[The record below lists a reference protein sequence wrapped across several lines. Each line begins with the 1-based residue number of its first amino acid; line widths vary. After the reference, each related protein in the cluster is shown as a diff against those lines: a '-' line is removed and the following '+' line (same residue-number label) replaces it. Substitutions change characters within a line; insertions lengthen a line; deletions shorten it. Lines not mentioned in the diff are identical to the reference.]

1 MNKKYNKFK
10 YNLYQNGMKINS
22 LNKLKKSGEM
32 LIVEKNYI
40 TSWYWWLKVLIVD
53 IFMGFIGSTYQ
64 NDDITPLQII
74 QLKYKDIVYDEFS
87 IILEGKNIKI
97 TGVESSD
104 IVSVKEEI
112 PELMMKRV
120 KNKKKLIVC
129 LCILI
134 LIAVFIIIIA
144 LTLL

>member
-1 MNKKYNKFK
+1 
-10 YNLYQNGMKINS
+10 MKINS